1 MVTPEG
7 KEPLTPMQKHEE
19 EAWSVVGLI
28 GSFLI
33 GIIVMGAIWL
43 FTGLVVGWIFS

>member
-7 KEPLTPMQKHEE
+7 KDVLTPMQKHEE
-19 EAWSVVGLI
+19 EALSVVGVI
-28 GSFLI
+28 VSFLV

-43 FTGLVVGWIFS
+43 FTGLVLGWIFS